1 MSDGVALARVAVDLP
16 LPHLDRFFDYTVP
29 ENMTSAAVVGA
40 RVRVRFAGRACNG
53 FIVERPTSTE
63 VTGRLSPLTKVVSS
77 EPVLLPD
84 QVRLIRA
91 VADHYAGTFADV
103 ARLAVAPRHAATET
117 ATSAIWPA
125 PMGTMPPGGLRETSA
140 GESWLR
146 GVEVGR
152 PLRGFW
158 AVSPG
163 WRGDDDW
170 RRGAVQAVIAALA
183 AGKGAIVVVPDAAS
197 MQAGYVALSAAL
209 GDGCVARLHAQ
220 MGPARRYHDY
230 LALSR
235 GQSRVVIGTRSAVFA
250 PVHNLG
256 LIVLVDDGNDAY
268 AEPRAP
274 YPHTRTVAALRASAT
289 PGTDDGCALLL
300 AGPARSCEVQRWIER
315 GWLGVIEDEPKRR
328 RAGAPA
334 MRSVPE
340 ATAAAHLP
348 VEAAQTIRAG
358 LTAGPVLVQV
368 PRAGYLVALAC
379 QKCRTRVRCPA
390 CNGPVAAEKGGDG
403 GRRLVCRWCGRTSVG
418 WRCDVCGGTTLR
430 APVVGS
436 GRTAEELG
444 RAFPGF
450 RVIDSSGDHIVES
463 VGDQP
468 ALVVATPGA
477 EPAPSAGYAAAVLLD
492 ADLMLARADLR
503 AGEESVR
510 RWFNAVSLVRP
521 GGQGGTVCIVGDAHA
536 PAIQAVLR
544 VDAAGFAARELADRA
559 AAGLPPVMCFV
570 EGTGESAAVA
580 DFVAVLE
587 LPEAVDA
594 FGPVDVPP
602 VDGEPRQQ
610 MLWRA
615 TLADAPALAVAM
627 KAASAR
633 RTAAKAT
640 GIVRVQVD
648 PDEMA

>member
-1 MSDGVALARVAVDLP
+1 MDDMADGRIARVAVDLP
-16 LPHLDRFFDYTVP
+16 LPHLDRFFDYSVP
-29 ENMTSAAVVGA
+29 EDLATEAVPGA

-53 FIVERPTSTE
+53 FIVERPTSTD
-63 VTGRLSPLTKVVSS
+63 VTGRLSPLTKVVSP

-103 ARLAVAPRHAATET
+103 ARLAVAPRHAATE
-117 ATSAIWPA
+117 AAASALWPA
-125 PMGTMPPGGLRETSA
+125 PMGTMPPGGLRATA
-140 GESWLR
+140 VGESWLR
-146 GVEVGR
+146 GVEAGR
-152 PLRGFW
+152 PLRGVW
-158 AVSPG
+158 TVAPG
-163 WRGDDDW
+163 WRSDDDW
-170 RRGAVQAVIAALA
+170 RRGVVQAVVAATL
-183 AGKGAIVVVPDAAS
+183 AGKGAIVVVPDATA
-197 MQAGYVALSAAL
+197 MQAVFLALSAVL

-235 GQSRVVIGTRSAVFA
+235 GQSRVVVGTRSAVFA

-274 YPHTRTVAALRASAT
+274 YPHTRTVAAIRVSQAKS
-289 PGTDDGCALLL
+289 ALLL
-300 AGPARSCEVQRWIER
+300 AGSARSCEAQQWIDR
-315 GWLGVIEDEPKRR
+315 GWLGVIEDDPKQR

-340 ATAAAHLP
+340 QAATAHLP
-348 VEAAQTIRAG
+348 IEAAQTIRQG

-368 PRAGYLVALAC
+368 PRTGYLVALAC
-379 QKCRTRVRCPA
+379 QKCRKPVRCPV

-450 RVIDSSGDHIVES
+450 RVIDSSGDHVVEE
-463 VGDQP
+463 VGEQP

-477 EPAPSAGYAAAVLLD
+477 EPSPSAGYAAAVLLD
-492 ADLMLARADLR
+492 ADSMLARADLR

-510 RWFNAVSLVRP
+510 RWFNAVALVRP

-544 VDAAGFAARELADRA
+544 VDAAGFAARELADRT
-559 AAGLPPVMCFV
+559 AAGLPPAVLFV
-570 EGTGESAAVA
+570 EATGEPSALA
-580 DFVAVLE
+580 DFVAGM
-587 LPEAVDA
+587 EAEPSTDV
-594 FGPVDVPP
+594 FGPVEVAPL
-602 VDGEPRQQ
+602 DGQPRQRI
-610 MLWRA
+610 MWRCD
-615 TLADAPALAVAM
+615 LADAPGLVAAI
-627 KAASAR
+627 KAAMAKRS
-633 RTAAKAT
+633 AAKAP
-640 GIVRVQVD
+640 GVVRVQVD
-648 PDEMA
+648 PDQMA

>member
-1 MSDGVALARVAVDLP
+1 MSDGTALARVAVDLP
-16 LPHLDRFFDYTVP
+16 LPHLDRFFDYLVP
-29 ENMTSAAVVGA
+29 DNLAADAVVGA

-63 VTGRLSPLTKVVSS
+63 VTGRLLPLTKVVSP

-103 ARLAVAPRHAATET
+103 ARLAVTPRHAATESS
-117 ATSAIWPA
+117 ASAIWPA
-125 PMGTMPPGGLRETSA
+125 PVVAMPPGGLRGLPA

-146 GVEVGR
+146 GVESGR

-158 AVSPG
+158 AVTPG

-170 RRGAVQAVIAALA
+170 RRGVVQAVQAALLG
-183 AGKGAIVVVPDAAS
+183 GKGAIVVVPDATA
-197 MQAGYVALSAAL
+197 MQAGFSALSAAL
-209 GDGCVARLHAQ
+209 GDGCVARLHTQ

-235 GQSRVVIGTRSAVFA
+235 GQSRVVIGTRPAVFA
-250 PVHNLG
+250 PVHDLG
-256 LIVLVDDGNDAY
+256 LIVLVDDGSDAY
-268 AEPRAP
+268 AEHRAP
-274 YPHTRTVAALRASAT
+274 YPHTRTVAALRAAGT
-289 PGTDDGCALLL
+289 PGEADGCALLL
-300 AGPARSCEVQRWIER
+300 AGPARSCEAQRWIER

-328 RAGAPA
+328 RNGSPA
-334 MRSVPE
+334 VRSVPE
-340 ATAAAHLP
+340 MASATHLP

-358 LTAGPVLVQV
+358 LIAGPVLVQV

-379 QKCRTRVRCPA
+379 QKCRTRVRCPT
-390 CNGPVAAEKGGDG
+390 CNGPVGGELGGDG

-418 WRCDVCGGTTLR
+418 WRCAVCGGTTLR

-477 EPAPSAGYAAAVLLD
+477 EPLPAAGYSAGVLLD
-492 ADLMLARADLR
+492 ADLMLSRADMR
-503 AGEESVR
+503 SGEESVR
-510 RWFNAVSLVRP
+510 RWLNAISLVRP
-521 GGQGGTVCIVGDAHA
+521 GPQGGTVCIVGGTHSSAV
-536 PAIQAVLR
+536 QAVLR
-544 VDAAGFAARELADRA
+544 VDAAGFAARELAERA
-559 AAGLPPVMCFV
+559 AAGLPPATMFV
-570 EGTGESAAVA
+570 EASGEPAALG
-580 DFVAVLE
+580 DFVAALD
-587 LPEAVDA
+587 LPLPGDS
-594 FGPVDVPP
+594 FGPVEIAST
-602 VDGEPRQQ
+602 DGQPRGR
-610 MLWRA
+610 MLWRCQ
-615 TLADAPALAVAM
+615 LADAPALVSAM
-627 KAASAR
+627 KAAMAKRSA
-633 RTAAKAT
+633 TKAA
-640 GIVRVQVD
+640 GVVRVQVD
-648 PDEMA
+648 PDQMG

>member
-1 MSDGVALARVAVDLP
+1 MSDGAALARVAVDLP
-16 LPHLDRFFDYTVP
+16 LPHLDRFFDYSVP
-29 ENMTSAAVVGA
+29 EPMEADAAVGS

-53 FIVERPTSTE
+53 FIIERPTSTE
-63 VTGRLSPLTKVVSS
+63 VTGRLSPLTKVVSP

-103 ARLAVAPRHAATET
+103 ARLAVAPRHAATESG
-117 ATSAIWPA
+117 ASAVWPA
-125 PMGTMPPGGLRETSA
+125 PMGAMPPGGLRAIPA
-140 GESWLR
+140 GESWLH
-146 GVEVGR
+146 GVQSGR

-158 AVSPG
+158 AVAPG

-170 RRGAVQAVIAALA
+170 RRGVVQAVQAALL
-183 AGKGAIVVVPDAAS
+183 AGKGAIVVVPDAAA
-197 MQAGYVALSAAL
+197 MQAGFLALSRAL

-235 GQSRVVIGTRSAVFA
+235 GQSRVVVGTRSAVFA

-274 YPHTRTVAALRASAT
+274 YPHTRTVAALRASGT
-289 PGTDDGCALLL
+289 PGENDGCALLL
-300 AGPARSCEVQRWIER
+300 AGSARSCEAQRWVER
-315 GWLGVIEDEPKRR
+315 GWLGVIEDEPKVR
-328 RAGAPA
+328 RASSPA

-340 ATAAAHLP
+340 VASAAHLP

-358 LTAGPVLVQV
+358 LSAGPVLVQV

-379 QKCRTRVRCPA
+379 QKCRTPVRCPV

-418 WRCDVCGGTTLR
+418 WRCAVCGGTTLR
-430 APVVGS
+430 APVIGS

-463 VGDQP
+463 VSEQP

-477 EPAPSAGYAAAVLLD
+477 EPFPAAGYAAAVFLD
-492 ADLMLARADLR
+492 ADLMLSRADMR
-503 AGEESVR
+503 SGEEAVR
-510 RWFNAVSLVRP
+510 RWLNAVSLVRQ
-521 GGQGGTVCIVGDAHA
+521 GQQGGTVCIVGDAHA
-536 PAIQAVLR
+536 PAVQAVLR
-544 VDAAGFAARELADRA
+544 ADAAGFATRELADRT
-559 AAGLPPVMCFV
+559 AAGLPPATLFV
-570 EGTGESAAVA
+570 EATGDPAALG
-580 DFVAVLE
+580 DFAAALE
-587 LPEAVDA
+587 TPLPGDS
-594 FGPVDVPP
+594 FGPVEAAST
-602 VDGEPRQQ
+602 DGQPRQR
-610 MLWRA
+610 MLWRCD
-615 TLADAPALAVAM
+615 LVDAPALVGAI
-627 KAASAR
+627 KAAMAR
-633 RTAAKAT
+633 RSAAKAP
-640 GIVRVQVD
+640 GVVRVQVD
-648 PDEMA
+648 PDEMG